1 MIDDVEALKKSFR
14 RHVFD
19 ESLLRIRRCLNE
31 LWHEQIWASPCE
43 RCNSI
48 GVLVLHLIGNASQY
62 MLKTLGGLPYE
73 RQRSREFAPLQHY
86 TRLELIERLVELER
100 QLREV
105 VDTLDRQTL
114 QKTYRVQC
122 YEMSGYEIVIH
133 VIEHMS
139 HHAGQ
144 IIYRT
149 KQLRN
154 IDLRFYDDE
163 ALEADLPP
171 Q

>member
-31 LWHEQIWASPCE
+31 LWHEQIWSSPCE
-43 RCNSI
+43 QCNSI

-62 MLKTLGGLPYE
+62 MLKTLGGVAYE
-73 RQRSREFAPLQHY
+73 RKRSQEFAPKRYCHK
-86 TRLELIERLVELER
+86 LELIERLVELER

-105 VDTLDRQTL
+105 VDTLDRPTL
-114 QKTYRVQC
+114 QRSYRVQC
-122 YEMSGYEIVIH
+122 YEMSGYEIVVH

-139 HHAGQ
+139 HHSGQ

-154 IDLRFYDDE
+154 IDLRFYDDQ
-163 ALEADLPP
+163 ALESDPSP